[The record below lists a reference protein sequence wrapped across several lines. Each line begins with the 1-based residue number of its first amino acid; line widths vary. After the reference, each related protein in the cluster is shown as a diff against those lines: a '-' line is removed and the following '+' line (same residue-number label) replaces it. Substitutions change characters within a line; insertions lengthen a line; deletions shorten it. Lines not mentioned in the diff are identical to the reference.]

1 MDDERVPVPL
11 AARLARL
18 LDARAWRVL
27 DARAGFEAPLT
38 YAALARE
45 LGASRGYVW
54 QFHRD
59 LGPRLAHPYRLG
71 LLRDLL
77 TTLDAAWP
85 LAPPE
90 GAGDEWGDETGGEP
104 GEGPVPAALHTV
116 QAILDAAGQGP
127 VTVQDARRLLLLPRA
142 LADLGDTR
150 FQERYPRLARAAC
163 ALPPPILAHPSVAA
177 QVARDCWAAARDQRA
192 AARQA
197 RAQTYAGLAA
207 AVLRAAGAP
216 LHWRDIAA
224 QAQARGLHSPFNPRA
239 LCNALIRHAETFVR
253 VGPGA
258 YGLAAWGATPAP
270 PYPDL
275 IARVLREAGQP
286 LRSDEIR
293 RRVERVRPVN
303 PGSLGTTLS
312 RHARFYRSVEGTYG
326 LRAWL
331 PPGAPELAPRWRV
344 EDEASARRAARA
356 QSCGVDVARLTARDA
371 AAAADGN
378 GSGPGMSSGVS

>member
-1 MDDERVPVPL
+1 MDDELVPVPL
-11 AARLARL
+11 TARLAQL

-27 DARAGFEAPLT
+27 DARAGFEPPLT

-45 LGASRGYVW
+45 LGASRGYIW
-54 QFHRD
+54 QLHRD
-59 LGPRLAHPYRLG
+59 IGPRLAHPYRLG
-71 LLRDLL
+71 QFRDLL

-104 GEGPVPAALHTV
+104 GEEATPTALRAV

-142 LADLGDTR
+142 LTDLGNAR

-163 ALPPPILAHPSVAA
+163 ALPPPILAHPTVAA
-177 QVARDCWAAARDQRA
+177 QMARDCWAAARDQRA
-192 AARQA
+192 AARHA

-207 AVLRAAGAP
+207 AVLRAAGVP

-224 QAQARGLHSPFNPRA
+224 QAQARSLHSPFNPCA
-239 LCNALIRHAETFVR
+239 LCNALIRHTETFVR

-258 YGLAAWGATPAP
+258 YGLAAWGATLAP
-270 PYPDL
+270 SYPDL

-293 RRVERVRPVN
+293 RRVERVRPVT
-303 PGSLGTTLS
+303 PGTLGTTLS
-312 RHARFYRSVEGTYG
+312 RHASFYRSVEGTYG

-331 PPGAPELAPRWRV
+331 PPGAPETAPRWRV
-344 EDEASARRAARA
+344 EDEASARRVARP
-356 QSCGVDVARLTARDA
+356 QSRGVDVTRLTARD
-371 AAAADGN
+371 AAADGN